1 MNETCVIEVKVFPQ
15 SKKIS
20 VSWKSS
26 VVLVRLTAPPVD
38 GKANKQLVEILAD
51 FFSLQ
56 KRSVILVAGETS
68 RHKKIR
74 LEGIG
79 FQEVQ
84 DRFTKQLELDSLSH
98 A

>member
-1 MNETCVIEVKVFPQ
+1 MNETCVIDVKVFPQ

-20 VSWKSS
+20 ISWKSS

-38 GKANKQLVEILAD
+38 GKANKQLVEVLAD

-56 KRSVILVAGETS
+56 KRAVILVTGETS
-68 RHKKIR
+68 RHKKVR
-74 LEGIG
+74 LEGLC

-84 DRFTKQLELDSLSH
+84 DRLTKQLELGSLQGS
-98 A
+98 